1 VITVAE
7 VYVAGLTKDNART
20 LIDRAH
26 ALGLPASVVRTV
38 DGGFI
43 VPTVVAEESDATT
56 TTTTPTP
63 TPVKAKRTYTRKAKP
78 QPQSAEDTTAD
89 AVASEE

>member
-56 TTTTPTP
+56 TTPTP

>member
-7 VYVAGLTKDNART
+7 VYVAGLTQDNART

-43 VPTVVAEESDATT
+43 VPTVVAEESG
-56 TTTTPTP
+56 TTTPTP
-63 TPVKAKRTYTRKAKP
+63 TPAKAKRTYTRKKP
-78 QPQSAEDTTAD
+78 QQSQSAEDTTAD

>member
-7 VYVAGLTKDNART
+7 VYVAGLTQENART

-26 ALGLPASVVRTV
+26 ELGLPASVVRTV

-43 VPTVVAEESDATT
+43 VPTVVAEESDATP
-56 TTTTPTP
+56 PTP
-63 TPVKAKRTYTRKAKP
+63 TPAKAKRTPARKAKP

-89 AVASEE
+89 AVASEEG

>member
-1 VITVAE
+1 MITVAE
-7 VYVAGLTKDNART
+7 VYVAGLTRDNART

-26 ALGLPASVVRTV
+26 DLGLPASVVRTV

-43 VPTVVAEESDATT
+43 VPALVAENPA
-56 TTTTPTP
+56 PRP
-63 TPVKAKRTYTRKAKP
+63 VAPPVKAKRSYTSKASK
-78 QPQSAEDTTAD
+78 SAKYTTAD

>member
-56 TTTTPTP
+56 TTTP